1 MNAIDDAGGHGFG
14 CRHFSSA
21 NNQYVIAYLRA
32 RTPAGTLERVLARAG
47 EVRSPEVLVDPGTW
61 STYEE
66 FRRLLAACVAE
77 LGEEVLPEFGLDS
90 FADITTPDTAAML
103 AAFGSPAALYAD
115 IGPAAAGVSPI
126 VAISGQ
132 PVGETEWLMSMH
144 FEPGFEPFREY
155 CRYASGLVAV
165 TPRLFG
171 YQPATVVEEAC
182 QCYGDPACVLRV
194 TWEPTDEATRRTQQL
209 DVQVQMLQG
218 SLEALQVTVGDLVSG
233 EGLDVVLTRIVS
245 SAARAVSAP
254 SFVLAI
260 DSGVKSSKRVFSDGL
275 APGEAEE
282 VAGAL
287 LDGVRQTDS
296 HCLVVD
302 LTSTRRNYGRL
313 AALKPN
319 GEFYP
324 QELST
329 LRAYGRLA
337 AAALDAAAAHE
348 ATRDQAAR
356 AQALLT
362 LSIAL
367 AEVASSDEMAQR
379 IADAMLSVI
388 DCDRALVILADG
400 PTDGRVVGIA
410 GYPPHLAAAL
420 VSRRFAFE
428 VGAEPEVTIEQRTAP
443 NGGPISGGQ
452 RAMALTGTVASA
464 SFPLTSDGQLL
475 GFISAS
481 VTNQPE
487 RLTKSA
493 DLDVRLRGLGSQACT
508 ALNNAALLER
518 VRHQALHDGLTG
530 LPNRALILDRAEQM
544 LARAQRSDVPV
555 AAYFI
560 DLDNFKLVN
569 DTLGHAAGDQ
579 MLRAVADRL
588 SGILRAH
595 DTLGRLGG
603 DEFVV
608 LAESDSL
615 ERGAVWLAARLLD
628 EFSTPFPLE
637 GFISRTVATSA
648 SIGIATGWRATA
660 DELFRDADIAL
671 YRAKAAGRGRAMVF
685 EPFMLGE
692 AMRELEGEFS
702 QLPAGSQRS
711 GV

>member
-1 MNAIDDAGGHGFG
+1 MNAIDDAGHGFG
-14 CRHFSSA
+14 RRHFSSA
-21 NNQYVIAYLRA
+21 NNQYVTAYLRT

-47 EVRSPEVLVDPGTW
+47 EVRTPEVLVDPGTW
-61 STYEE
+61 STYQE
-66 FRRLLAACVAE
+66 FRDLLVACAAE
-77 LGEEVLPEFGLDS
+77 LGEDVLPQFGLDS
-90 FADITTPDTAAML
+90 FADISTPDTAAML

-126 VAISGQ
+126 VSISGE
-132 PVGETEWLMSMH
+132 PVGDTEWLLSMH
-144 FEPGFEPFREY
+144 FEAGFEPFREY
-155 CRYASGLVAV
+155 CSYASGLVAV

-171 YQPATVVEEAC
+171 YQPASVVEEAC
-182 QCYGDPACVLRV
+182 QCSGDPACVFRV
-194 TWEPTDEATRRTQQL
+194 VWEPTDEVTRRAEQL
-209 DVQVQMLQG
+209 GVQVQMLQG
-218 SLEALQVTVGDLVSG
+218 SLEALQLTVGDLVSG
-233 EGLDVVLTRIVS
+233 DGLEVVLARIVS

-254 SFVLAI
+254 GFVLAI
-260 DSGVKSSKRVFSDGL
+260 DSAVTSSKRVFSSGL
-275 APGEAEE
+275 EPAEE
-282 VAGAL
+282 HAVAVAL
-287 LDGVRQTDS
+287 LDGGQQTDS

-302 LTSTRRNYGRL
+302 LTSTSRSYGRL

-324 QELST
+324 QELAT

-348 ATRDQAAR
+348 ETRAEAAR

-388 DCDRALVILADG
+388 DCDRALVILADS
-400 PTDGRVVGIA
+400 PTGGRVVGIA
-410 GYPPHLAAAL
+410 GYPPDLAATL
-420 VSRRFAFE
+420 VARRFAFE
-428 VGAEPEVTIEQRTAP
+428 VGAEPEVTIEQQAAP
-443 NGGPISGGQ
+443 NGGALSGAQ
-452 RAMALTGTVASA
+452 RAMELTGTVASA
-464 SFPLTSDGQLL
+464 SFPVASDGELL

-481 VTNQPE
+481 VTTQPE
-487 RLTKSA
+487 RLTQSA
-493 DLDVRLRGLGSQACT
+493 DLEVRLRGLGSQART

-544 LARAQRSDVPV
+544 LARAHRADVPV

-579 MLRAVADRL
+579 MLRAVAVRL
-588 SGILRAH
+588 SGIVRAQ

-628 EFSTPFPLE
+628 EFSVPFPLE
-637 GFISRTVATSA
+637 GFISRTVTASA

-685 EPFMLGE
+685 EPFMLGD
-692 AMRELEGEFS
+692 AMREREFS
-702 QLPAGSQRS
+702 ALPAGSGPSRA
-711 GV
+711 